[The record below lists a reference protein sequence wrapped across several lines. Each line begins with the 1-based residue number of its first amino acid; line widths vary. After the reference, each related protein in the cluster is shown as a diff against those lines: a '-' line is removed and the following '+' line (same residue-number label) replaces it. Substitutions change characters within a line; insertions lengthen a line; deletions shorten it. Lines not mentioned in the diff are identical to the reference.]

1 MCNLKHCRSI
11 GEVPSSEVSVSHSNS
26 SAIGKVP
33 VGWCMRGIAGSAV
46 NVDSSICVIIGWRK
60 CYFIETIAIVSK
72 LYDQRIKT
80 YRNNSLI
87 EIYTLVRNMP
97 LTVKNF
103 SLIPRLYTAF
113 SMLHAEK

>member
-1 MCNLKHCRSI
+1 
-11 GEVPSSEVSVSHSNS
+11 
-26 SAIGKVP
+26 
-33 VGWCMRGIAGSAV
+33 MRGIAGSAV
-46 NVDSSICVIIGWRK
+46 NVDSTISEEGWRK
-60 CYFIETIAIVSK
+60 CYSVETIAIVSK